1 MTATTLGQ
9 YLSLVRKE
17 RHMTLRDVEAATK
30 KEVSNAYLS
39 QIENDKIQRPDPNIL
54 HALAEVYQVRYEELM
69 ELAGYITPVKKG
81 RGVDQRHG
89 RVPTFA
95 KLNLSADEEA
105 QLLQYLK
112 FLRSTKK

>member
-9 YLSLVRKE
+9 YMSLVRKE
-17 RHMTLRDVEAATK
+17 RQMTLRDVEAATN

-39 QIENDKIQRPDPNIL
+39 QLENDKIKRPDPNIL
-54 HALAEVYQVRYEELM
+54 HALAEAYQVSYEKLM
-69 ELAGYITPVKKG
+69 ELAGYITPSKKS
-81 RGVDQRHG
+81 RGAGERHG
-89 RVPTFA
+89 RLPTFA
-95 KLNLSADEEA
+95 TINLTSDEEA